1 MMRLL
6 LLSGAVLVLAS
17 CEPKTGSISGNSKS
31 PLPEGPPAAGTV
43 VAEDSIR
50 HRGDGLNQFT
60 FRVVVTKAP
69 ERGVYTVNAQDGP
82 NKGETQFTLPKRG
95 EDFQVVMHKDPTKA
109 RMAIGFQVPGDK
121 AFYPYYEVVS
131 EGKTIRAQYT
141 NAYQFE

>member
-1 MMRLL
+1 MTRLL
-6 LLSGAVLVLAS
+6 LFMLPLAGITACESKPFPEKKPAETVSPQSSLS
-17 CEPKTGSISGNSKS
+17 P
-31 PLPEGPPAAGTV
+31 GTV

-50 HRGDGLNQFT
+50 HSADGLNQFT
-60 FRVVVTKAP
+60 FRVTVEKAP
-69 ERGVYTVNAQDGP
+69 ERGVYTVKAQDGP
-82 NKGETQFTLPKRG
+82 NKGETQFTLPKGG

-141 NAYQFE
+141 TAYRFE